1 MAWLRQSTAAVI
13 SFGPFV
19 DKGDGVA
26 YEVGLVS
33 ALDHAST
40 GIMLSKN
47 GGALTIRHATVT
59 ATTYDARGHYLVTLD
74 TTDTATL
81 GRLRVEFS
89 EPATCLSVWEE
100 FQVLPPTIFDS
111 FCTANAGAIPAAV
124 AGAAGGLFI
133 AGSNAATTAATL
145 SVTGQLDAG
154 NVLVDGTTVLTG
166 TVGTGALTVASQTVT
181 GALTAGTMSVT
192 GQLDA
197 GNLLVDS
204 TVVVGTTTTLTGAVA
219 TGAVTKASETITG
232 ALTTGSIVNNGVT
245 TLTGAVGTGAVTK
258 ASEAITGAYSVGTTT
273 THTGAVSMG
282 AVTKASEA
290 ITGAFSVGTTTT
302 LTGAVSTGAVTKA
315 SETVTGALTTGSIVN
330 NGVTT
335 LTGAVGTGAVTK
347 ASEAITGAFSVG
359 TTTTL
364 TGAVSTGAVTKA
376 SEAITGAFSVGTT
389 TTLTGAVST
398 GAVTKASE
406 TITGQLLA
414 GTMSVTGALDAGSL
428 LVDGTTTLT
437 GAVGTGALTVTGAL
451 TATTN
456 AIPWNAAYDAEVQS
470 ECTDALNA
478 YDPPTNTE
486 IIADFAAVATAA
498 DVAALILAT
507 PAQKLATDASG
518 NVTLKSG
525 THTGAVIPTVS
536 SVTAVAAA
544 GITAT
549 SLDNDAITAAK
560 VAADVHTEAADVLLA
575 RDIGS
580 GTLAGSTDERAVRAA
595 LRAIRNKWSISGT
608 TYTATKEDDTTT
620 AWTATLTTSGVAEPV
635 TASDPTGP

>member
-89 EPATCLSVWEE
+89 EPATCLSVWED

-111 FCTANAGAIPAAV
+111 FCTANAGAIPAYV

-133 AGSNAATTAATL
+133 AGTNAATT
-145 SVTGQLDAG
+145 VTTGL
-154 NVLVDGTTVLTG
+154 TTHLIG
-166 TVGTGALTVASQTVT
+166 TVDT
-181 GALTAGTMSVT
+181 
-192 GQLDA
+192 
-197 GNLLVDS
+197 
-204 TVVVGTTTTLTGAVA
+204 
-219 TGAVTKASETITG
+219 
-232 ALTTGSIVNNGVT
+232 VT
-245 TLTGAVGTGAVTK
+245 TLTGHTAQTGDCFARIGATGSGLTSLAPAATALTNATWTDAKAGYIDVAVSSRLAPTTAARTLDVTTGGCAGVDWANVEAPTSTVGLSGTT
-258 ASEAITGAYSVGTTT
+258 VGTTT
-273 THTGAVSMG
+273 ALTGKTGFSLAADQS
-282 AVTKASEA
+282 AVT
-290 ITGAFSVGTTTT
+290 VGTVTTVATTT
-302 LTGAVSTGAVTKA
+302 AVTNVVSANVTQIGGVAQSATDLKDFA
-315 SETVTGALTTGSIVN
+315 DTGYDPSSHKVAGVVLTDLATACTTVATAT
-330 NGVTT
+330 
-335 LTGAVGTGAVTK
+335 AVTNVVSANVTQIGGVAQSATDLK
-347 ASEAITGAFSVG
+347 DFADTGYDPSSHKVAGVVLTDTCTTATTATNLTNAPTNGDLTSTMKTSVQTAAAAANTAYDAATG
-359 TTTTL
+359 T
-364 TGAVSTGAVTKA
+364 
-376 SEAITGAFSVGTT
+376 E
-389 TTLTGAVST
+389 
-398 GAVTKASE
+398 
-406 TITGQLLA
+406 LA
-414 GTMSVTGALDAGSL
+414 ALDTALDAG
-428 LVDGTTTLT
+428 
-437 GAVGTGALTVTGAL
+437 
-451 TATTN
+451 
-456 AIPWNAAYDAEVQS
+456 
-470 ECTDALNA
+470 
-478 YDPPTNTE
+478 
-486 IIADFAAVATAA
+486 FAAVATID
-498 DVAALILAT
+498 DVKTAILKNTSNPILADT
-507 PAQKLATDASG
+507 NG
-518 NVTLKSG
+518 YVTLAPV